1 MDKKIQRIIKE
12 WKRESGVSRVV
23 QWNFDSREGILQ
35 IFTSQPAS
43 MIGKAGKIVD
53 KYKEILKE
61 ELGNDFKTVTFVE
74 TSWWWA

>member
-1 MDKKIQRIIKE
+1 
-12 WKRESGVSRVV
+12 
-23 QWNFDSREGILQ
+23 
-35 IFTSQPAS
+35 

-74 TSWWWA
+74 TSWLWA